1 MICKLSA
8 LKLPNLGCE
17 SAMTRLSSP
26 ADPINQRSGNVRF
39 KTSSLE
45 GVKRSCMIVLGR
57 SVTSTMEYDLTF
69 ERGRETDGKV

>member
-26 ADPINQRSGNVRF
+26 ANLINQRSGNVRF
-39 KTSSLE
+39 KTSSLK
-45 GVKRSCMIVLGR
+45 GVERSCMIVLGR
-57 SVTSTMEYDLTF
+57 LVTSTMENDLRIG
-69 ERGRETDGKV
+69 RGRETGSKV